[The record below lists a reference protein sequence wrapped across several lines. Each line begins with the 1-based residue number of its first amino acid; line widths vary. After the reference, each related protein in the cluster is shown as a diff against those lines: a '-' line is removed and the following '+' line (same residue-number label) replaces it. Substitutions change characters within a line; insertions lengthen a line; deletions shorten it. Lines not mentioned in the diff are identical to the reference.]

1 MVKRNNM
8 KRKLIYLPSKHS
20 KDIVDNINGYF
31 DKGYDIEGILDADA
45 GCYLVLI
52 LNNNENYKYTD
63 VKKFDLPYNKLKL
76 IEENATYTR
85 HFPQHPQHWT
95 STNTEDIKPN

>member
-1 MVKRNNM
+1 M
-8 KRKLIYLPSKHS
+8 KRKLIYLPSKYS
-20 KDIVDNINGYF
+20 KDIVDNINRYF

-52 LNNNENYKYTD
+52 LNNNGNYKYTG
-63 VKKFDLPYNKLKL
+63 VKKLDLPYDKLKL
-76 IEENATYTR
+76 IEENINYTSAE
-85 HFPQHPQHWT
+85 FPQHWT